1 MQSMTSYATEPGLLT
16 GDQKIQ
22 AAVLESLAEA
32 ANHRRWFA
40 GMATPYL
47 GTHPIEIGSG
57 LGDYAMEWLPYVERY
72 TATEADPERL
82 VDLKQRFADDPRVE
96 TREMLLPADEHGEH
110 TALVSYNVLEHIEDD
125 VAALRSM
132 ARLVRPGAP
141 LVLVVPAFPIAM
153 SRVDVATGHWRRY
166 TRRTLTDVALA
177 AGLHVERMEY
187 VNSLGFICY
196 FITARLLGMSPRG
209 GAMMRVYDSVVT
221 PVTRRLERRRRPPFG
236 QSVLAVLRRPA

>member
-1 MQSMTSYATEPGLLT
+1 MTTYATEPSLLT

-32 ANHRRWFA
+32 VNHRTWFA

-47 GTHPIEIGSG
+47 GAHPIEVGSG
-57 LGDYAMEWLPYVERY
+57 LGDYALEWLPYVDRF

-96 TREMLLPADEHGEH
+96 ARELLLPTDSYGDH

-132 ARLVRPGAP
+132 ARLVQPGAP
-141 LVLVVPAFPIAM
+141 MVLVVPAFPIAM
-153 SRVDVATGHWRRY
+153 SKVDVATGHWRRY
-166 TRRTLTDVALA
+166 TRRTLTEVATA
-177 AGLHVERMEY
+177 AGLTVERMEY

-196 FITARLLGMSPRG
+196 FITARLLGMSPKG
-209 GAMMRVYDSVVT
+209 GVMMRVYDSLVT
-221 PVTRRLERRRRPPFG
+221 PITRRLESRLRPPFG
-236 QSVLAVLRRPA
+236 QSVLAVLRRPTLPG

>member
-1 MQSMTSYATEPGLLT
+1 MTSYATEGQLS
-16 GDQKIQ
+16 GDQRIQ

-32 ANHRRWFA
+32 VNHRRWFA
-40 GMATPYL
+40 GFAVPYL
-47 GTHPIEIGSG
+47 GEHPIEIGSG
-57 LGDYAMEWLPYVERY
+57 LGDYAAEWLPHVRRF
-72 TATEADPERL
+72 TATEADPDRL
-82 VDLKQRFADDPRVE
+82 IELKSRYADDVRVE
-96 TREMLLPADEHGEH
+96 ARQMLLPTDERGDH

-125 VAALRSM
+125 VEALRSM

-166 TRRTLTDVALA
+166 TRRTLTEVALA
-177 AGLHVERMEY
+177 AGLSVEHTRY

-196 FITARLLGMSPRG
+196 FLTARVLGMAPQG

-221 PVTRRLERRRRPPFG
+221 PVTRALEARLRPPFG
-236 QSVLAVLRRPA
+236 QSVLAVLRRPH